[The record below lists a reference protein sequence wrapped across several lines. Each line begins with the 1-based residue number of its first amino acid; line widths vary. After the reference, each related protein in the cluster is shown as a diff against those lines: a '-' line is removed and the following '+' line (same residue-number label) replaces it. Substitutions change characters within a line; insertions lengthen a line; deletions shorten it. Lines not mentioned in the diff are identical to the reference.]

1 MIVEFL
7 GVPGIGK
14 TYLSKSF
21 SKLSSKNYKLILGRR
36 EYLSSNK
43 SVDKN
48 FLFRFLKF
56 RFAQIGA
63 VFFVPIAFIIFHDF
77 FFSFVKAIIINK
89 SFNFNSIKNLYY
101 QLFAISYQLW
111 KHYSAKMEAFVTKKI
126 VIIDEGL
133 LYSYIRFITFTD
145 RRVANDCK
153 SKLLHRIS
161 LFGNVAIIL
170 KGEVATASKRFFERE
185 GLCDIKSQDEL
196 LNKWLFTR
204 VHNHDFV
211 IDSWNEMQSW
221 FEDYTSNPLIK
232 VIHVDLLNDFDEN
245 LTYIE
250 QQLKK
255 VGNEQK

>member
-14 TYLSKSF
+14 TYLSKNF
-21 SKLSSKNYKLILGRR
+21 SELNSENYKLILGQR

-43 SVDKN
+43 AVGKI
-48 FLFRFLKF
+48 FLFRLIKF
-56 RFAQIGA
+56 RLVQIGA
-63 VFFVPIAFIIFHDF
+63 IFFAPVTFIMFYEF
-77 FFSFVKAIIINK
+77 FFSFVRAMIVNK
-89 SFNFNSIKNLYY
+89 KINFNSIKNLFY

-111 KHYSAKMEAFVTKKI
+111 KHYFAKMKALLTKKI

-145 RRVANDCK
+145 RKVANYCK
-153 SKLLHRIS
+153 SKLLYRLS

-170 KGEVATASKRFFERE
+170 KGEVRTASTRFFERE
-185 GLCDIKSQDEL
+185 GFCDKKSQDEL

-204 VHNHDFV
+204 VNQHDFV

-221 FEDYTSNPLIK
+221 FEDFSSNPLIN
-232 VIHVDLLNDFDEN
+232 VIYVDLINNFDEN

-255 VGNEQK
+255 VGNDQK